1 MFKLENK
8 FFFKFCH
15 ISLNKQ
21 ILLNFIQKQKKTG
34 SSLMKF
40 QEKANFDILNV
51 MLKTSPQ
58 IEIRSGLV
66 Y

>member
-1 MFKLENK
+1 
-8 FFFKFCH
+8 
-15 ISLNKQ
+15 
-21 ILLNFIQKQKKTG
+21 
-34 SSLMKF
+34 MKF